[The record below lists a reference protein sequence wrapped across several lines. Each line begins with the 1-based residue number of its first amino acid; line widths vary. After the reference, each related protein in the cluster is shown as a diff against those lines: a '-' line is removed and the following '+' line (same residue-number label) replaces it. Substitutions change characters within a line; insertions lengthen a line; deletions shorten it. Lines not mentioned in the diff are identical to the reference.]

1 MNTFSV
7 LPVQYIIHLGV
18 LYRRVARRIFL
29 QKKTLFF
36 TSEYVIYTERQWL
49 SNLFVI
55 VKFVNTY
62 FFRARYFN
70 FDFIR
75 LIFFQFLEINF
86 LTIVNAIYI
95 LYVAKIGWKLGCIW
109 CHWELSNFAEIGFAY
124 FSRTSN
130 NIKVNVFNA
139 TLQWIVW
146 D

>member
-29 QKKTLFF
+29 QKKLFF

>member
-29 QKKTLFF
+29 QKKLFF

-95 LYVAKIGWKLGCIW
+95 LYVAKFGWKLGCIW